1 MNILAANDL
10 MTVRQHG
17 AMEHTIPPCDLDQVR
32 RYRLARIQTELV
44 RDR

>member
-1 MNILAANDL
+1 MNILATNDL